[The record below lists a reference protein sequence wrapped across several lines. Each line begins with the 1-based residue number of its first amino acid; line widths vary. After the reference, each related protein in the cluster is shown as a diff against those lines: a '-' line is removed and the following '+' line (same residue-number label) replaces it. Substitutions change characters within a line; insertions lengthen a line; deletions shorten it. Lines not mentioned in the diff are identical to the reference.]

1 MAESIHKNI
10 HPRIP
15 VQTILNGVDTDRFKR
30 NSTEGESI
38 RKQYNIPSNAIVI
51 GNIAVFRFQKRL
63 KEWVD
68 LFKTVADKNEQLYG
82 CIIGDGPLNLEI
94 RNHVKSL
101 GLENRIIMPGLQT
114 NVLPWLSAIDIFL
127 MTSEFEGLPIALL
140 EAMSMQCAVVCTDA
154 GGIKEVIR
162 NNEDGF
168 LVPVSDWQSAAE
180 PISKLISNPAEI
192 INWGTKARNRVKSAF
207 SLAAMVE
214 QTEKLYVSVL
224 Q

>member
-1 MAESIHKNI
+1 
-10 HPRIP
+10 
-15 VQTILNGVDTDRFKR
+15 
-30 NSTEGESI
+30 
-38 RKQYNIPSNAIVI
+38 
-51 GNIAVFRFQKRL
+51 
-63 KEWVD
+63 
-68 LFKTVADKNEQLYG
+68 
-82 CIIGDGPLNLEI
+82 
-94 RNHVKSL
+94 
-101 GLENRIIMPGLQT
+101 MPGLQT